1 MPYLL
6 NILYLLVLLLLSPWL
21 VYKAI
26 ATGKYRR
33 GFGAKFLGRVSIQP
47 RRADAATLANSLND

>member
-6 NILYLLVLLLLSPWL
+6 NILYLLVLLLHSPWL

-33 GFGAKFLGRVSIQP
+33 GFAAKLLGRV
-47 RRADAATLANSLND
+47 